1 MSAANDKLASR
12 ILWSLVI
19 GLVLGLIARGIMA
32 ASPASGDSFRWF
44 ATQICDPLGQVFLRL
59 LFFVV
64 VPLVFSSLALG
75 VAQLGSLDKLGP
87 MAGRTFALFGLN
99 MAVGVALGLL
109 MMNVLNP
116 GGRINPD
123 AKKSIIEQYAGDA
136 AKFQERAVEQKKQS
150 FDLMT
155 VVNMFMPKNLLKS
168 VVEFDV
174 LPLILFAL
182 LVGAAATQLDAALQ
196 PKVVTGLQIMADLM
210 TRIVHYALQIGP
222 IAVPA
227 MIFSVVVRF
236 GTDVLQALI
245 VFVLGVLFVMLL
257 HLFGSMSLML
267 KIFTRRSPRIFF
279 RAISSVIVTAFSTSS
294 SNATLPTSIQVAKE
308 QLGVSPSVAGFVL
321 PLGATMN
328 MSGTALYEGCV
339 VLFIAQVYG
348 VELALTQQLI
358 LLLLA
363 VLSAVAVAGIPGG
376 SLPLIIGLMMNFGI
390 PPEGIA
396 LILGTDRILDMSRT
410 VLNVAAD
417 LATACIVE
425 EQMGGA
431 TLAASPGEANA
442 GSHG

>member
-1 MSAANDKLASR
+1 MSASNDKLATR
-12 ILWSLVI
+12 ILWALAI
-19 GLVLGLIARGIMA
+19 GLGFGLIARGIIAVMPDTTA
-32 ASPASGDSFRWF
+32 SFRWF
-44 ATQICDPLGQVFLRL
+44 ATEICDPLGQVFLRL

-87 MAGRTFALFGLN
+87 MAARTFGLFGLN

-109 MMNVLNP
+109 MMNILNP
-116 GGRINPD
+116 GGRIDPGVKQD
-123 AKKSIIEQYAGDA
+123 IIKQYAGDA
-136 AKFQERAVEQKKQS
+136 AKFQERAVEQKQQR
-150 FDLMT
+150 FDLMV
-155 VVNMFMPKNLLKS
+155 VVNMFMPKNLLRS
-168 VVEFDV
+168 IVDFDV

-182 LVGAAATQLDAALQ
+182 LVGAAATQLGPTAHQ
-196 PKVVTGLQIMADLM
+196 STVHGLQIMADLM
-210 TRIVHYALQIGP
+210 TRIVHYALLLAP

-236 GTDVLQALI
+236 GVDVLQALI

-267 KIFTRRSPRIFF
+267 KIFSKRSPRVFF
-279 RAISSVIVTAFSTSS
+279 RAIRTVIVTAFSTSS

-348 VELALTQQLI
+348 VELALTQQLV

-425 EQMGGA
+425 EQMGDNIA
-431 TLAASPGEANA
+431 VNT
-442 GSHG
+442 